1 MTDDMLERQ
10 IAKRNAE
17 KEERAKNRAEKKAKG
32 LTHNNRKAL
41 PVMSRRE
48 QTERLHELK
57 AQFLS
62 HKKLG
67 PLIEKMF
74 DVAMDDDHPGQMQ
87 AMKVITDKI
96 LPTQSFSGE
105 SKKSSAVQINISGLQ
120 VSAIEEKDIS
130 KEEVVSIQ

>member
-1 MTDDMLERQ
+1 MADLDDKAAAHK
-10 IAKRNAE
+10 AKREA
-17 KEERAKNRAEKKAKG
+17 RKAKAKAG
-32 LTHNNRKAL
+32 LTHNNQKAL
-41 PVMSRRE
+41 PMMSRRE

-62 HKKLG
+62 NKKLG
-67 PLIEKMF
+67 PLVEKLF

-96 LPTQSFSGE
+96 LPTQSFSTE

-120 VSAIEEKDIS
+120 VSATQVEEKDITDDS
-130 KEEVVSIQ
+130 ATVSIQ

>member
-1 MTDDMLERQ
+1 MSDSDLNEKAAAHK
-10 IAKRNAE
+10 AKR
-17 KEERAKNRAEKKAKG
+17 EERKAKAKAG
-32 LTHNNRKAL
+32 LTHNNRQAL
-41 PVMSRRE
+41 PMMSRRQ

-62 HKKLG
+62 NKKLG
-67 PLIEKMF
+67 PLVEKLF

-96 LPTQSFSGE
+96 LPTQSFSSE

-120 VSAIEEKDIS
+120 VSTIEEKDIS
-130 KEEVVSIQ
+130 KEPVSIQ